1 MTINIESSLDYQW
14 LNFSELSKELVYE
27 ILSLRQ
33 NIFIVEQE
41 CWYQD
46 ADGKDLEA
54 LHLTVKNN
62 GSLVGYLRVLEP
74 GTSYSEPSLGR
85 ILVRKDYRAIDTFT
99 NFTSLIDDLYE
110 EKVSH
115 LLLVTSDYHIDRARH
130 VGMIIAGSRGIKVT
144 SLPITCY
151 SKCIKESNNK
161 MKIDVI
167 RSIAW
172 VITGRDLKQI
182 FLKAWNYN

>member
-1 MTINIESSLDYQW
+1 MTINIKNSLDYQW

-74 GTSYSEPSLGR
+74 GTSYSEASLGR
-85 ILVRKDYRAIDTFT
+85 ILVRKDYR
-99 NFTSLIDDLYE
+99 
-110 EKVSH
+110 
-115 LLLVTSDYHIDRARH
+115 
-130 VGMIIAGSRGIKVT
+130 GIG
-144 SLPITCY
+144 LG
-151 SKCIKESNNK
+151 KEN
-161 MKIDVI
+161 
-167 RSIAW
+167 
-172 VITGRDLKQI
+172 GQ
-182 FLKAWNYN
+182 